1 MRRLPHPYIALIG
14 LISGLV
20 FCTADAT
27 AASSGS
33 MTINYY
39 VAARANLT
47 ITPATINFADMD
59 PTSAPLVPARENP
72 VQVTVKIRKDPAAA
86 IAATLTCQGGPLVSG
101 ADAIPSSS
109 ISWTA
114 SGTGLV
120 AGTLSSSTPQ
130 AVGSWTAS
138 GNYNGSLN
146 FNLSNLWTYSIGTYT
161 GSILYTLT
169 AP

>member
-20 FCTADAT
+20 FCTADAN
-27 AASSGS
+27 AASTGS

-47 ITPATINFADMD
+47 ITPATINFADMA
-59 PTSAPLVPARENP
+59 PTSSPLVPAKENP

-86 IAATLTCQGGPLVSG
+86 AFTLTCQGGPLVSG
-101 ADAIPSSS
+101 ADVIPSSG

>member
-1 MRRLPHPYIALIG
+1 MRRTPHLCIACIG

-20 FCTADAT
+20 FCAADAN
-27 AASSGS
+27 AASAGT
-33 MTINYY
+33 MAITYN

-59 PTSAPLVPARENP
+59 PTSVPQVPARENP

-101 ADAIPSSS
+101 TDVIPSSS
-109 ISWTA
+109 ISWSA

-130 AVGSWTAS
+130 AVGSWTAV